1 MAGNFK
7 TYSSFSGADI
17 TAVIAGKQFAT
28 LQAISYSV
36 TREKG
41 PVYTM
46 GSPDPKAFARGKR
59 AIAGT
64 VVFVTI
70 DSTSLLA
77 PFLENP
83 NDPGSQFYAK
93 VGDQRVALA
102 SDDLFNSTSAYG
114 NLPGGATVQNAGS
127 QASLSTI
134 WYADQLL
141 PFNVNLSAVNEAG
154 EIAKKSII
162 GVELMNEGGG
172 VSVDDLVLEEQ
183 YTYICR
189 YITPWLK
196 VQTNSSNIK
205 AVETING

>member
-1 MAGNFK
+1 MADLK

-17 TAVIAGKQFAT
+17 TAVMAGKLFAT

-46 GSPDPKAFARGKR
+46 GSPDPRAFARGKR

-64 VVFVTI
+64 LVFVTI
-70 DSTSLLA
+70 DKSSLIGG
-77 PFLENP
+77 FLEADMPAENRKFYGKKVDSRASYT
-83 NDPGSQFYAK
+83 NVDTQFDNTTSFGTISGSDIEAN
-93 VGDQRVALA
+93 VGAAAERTDI
-102 SDDLFNSTSAYG
+102 Y
-114 NLPGGATVQNAGS
+114 
-127 QASLSTI
+127 
-134 WYADQLL
+134 YADQIL

-189 YITPWLK
+189 YITPWMK
-196 VQTNSSNIK
+196 VNRSK
-205 AVETING
+205 